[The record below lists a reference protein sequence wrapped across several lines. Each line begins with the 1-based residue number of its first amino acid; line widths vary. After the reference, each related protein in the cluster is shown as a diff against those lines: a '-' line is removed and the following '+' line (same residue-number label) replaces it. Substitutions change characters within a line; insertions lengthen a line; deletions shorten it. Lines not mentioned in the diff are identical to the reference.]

1 MDRQRSMA
9 KIAIFDSGFG
19 SLSIIRAIQKTTKSE
34 IIYFADQK
42 NFPYGKKTKSQ
53 LYSIVNKTINLLKN
67 KFNPDLMV
75 VGSNT
80 PSLLLDK
87 IFTTNII
94 GVLPPLREASKI
106 SKTKNIAILATSS
119 VTKSKEL
126 SSYIKK
132 NQLSVKT
139 NVIKVNASPLVE
151 LVESGKFI
159 TNKKFCRKI
168 IRKTLN
174 DVFLQNNID
183 TVTLSSTHL
192 LFLRSMLETEFPRIT
207 FLDPAQEVANKVK
220 KLTTKKRSKK
230 NSLKIFTSG
239 NKQTFQKQL
248 RKIGIK
254 NKINSLSLS

>member
-1 MDRQRSMA
+1 MA
-9 KIAIFDSGFG
+9 KIVVFDSGFG

-53 LYSIVNKTINLLKN
+53 LYTIINQTIGFLKK
-67 KFNPDLMV
+67 KFNPDLIV

-80 PSLLLDK
+80 PTLLLDK
-87 IFTTNII
+87 VFTTRII
-94 GVLPPLREASKI
+94 GVLPSLKEASKI
-106 SKTKNIAILATSS
+106 SKTKNIAILATNA

-126 SSYIKK
+126 SKYIKK
-132 NQLSVKT
+132 NQLSKKVSVK
-139 NVIKVNASPLVE
+139 KVNASPLIE

-159 TNKKFCRKI
+159 TNKKICQKI
-168 IRKTLN
+168 IKKTLH

-183 TVTLSSTHL
+183 VVTLSSTHL
-192 LFLRSMLETEFPRIT
+192 PLLRSLLQLEFPGIT

-220 KLTTKKRSKK
+220 NLTAKKRSKK

-239 NKQTFQKQL
+239 NTQTFQKQL
-248 RKIGIK
+248 RKLGIR
-254 NKINSLSLS
+254 NKINFLSLS

>member
-1 MDRQRSMA
+1 MA
-9 KIAIFDSGFG
+9 KIVVFDSGFG
-19 SLSIIRAIQKTTKSE
+19 SFSIIRAIQKITKSE

-42 NFPYGKKTKSQ
+42 NFPYGKKIKSQ

-67 KFNPDLMV
+67 KFNPDLIV

-80 PSLLLDK
+80 PTLLLDK
-87 IFTTNII
+87 IFTINIM
-94 GVLPPLREASKI
+94 GVLPPLKEASKI

-126 SSYIKK
+126 SRYIKK
-132 NQLSVKT
+132 NHLSKNIHVK
-139 NVIKVNASPLVE
+139 KVNVSPLIE

-159 TNKKFCRKI
+159 TNKKYCQMI
-168 IRKTLN
+168 IKKTLHN
-174 DVFLQNNID
+174 VFSQNNID
-183 TVTLSSTHL
+183 VVTLSSTHL
-192 LFLRSMLETEFPRIT
+192 SLLRSLLQKEFPKIV

-220 KLTTKKRSKK
+220 TLTTKNRSKK

-248 RKIGIK
+248 RKVGIK

>member
-1 MDRQRSMA
+1 MA
-9 KIAIFDSGFG
+9 KIVVFDSGFG
-19 SLSIIRAIQKTTKSE
+19 SLSIIQAIQKITKSE

-67 KFNPDLMV
+67 KFNPDLIV
-75 VGSNT
+75 IGSNT
-80 PSLLLDK
+80 PTLLLNK
-87 IFTTNII
+87 IFTTKVI
-94 GVLPPLREASKI
+94 GVLPPLREASKV

-126 SSYIKK
+126 SRYIKK
-132 NQLSVKT
+132 NHLSKNIRVK
-139 NVIKVNASPLVE
+139 KVNASPLIE

-159 TNKKFCRKI
+159 TNKKYCQKI
-168 IRKTLN
+168 IKKTLHN
-174 DVFLQNNID
+174 VFFQNNID
-183 TVTLSSTHL
+183 VVTLSSTHL
-192 LFLRSMLETEFPRIT
+192 SLLRSLLQKEFPKIV

-220 KLTTKKRSKK
+220 TFTTKNRSKK

-248 RKIGIK
+248 RKVGIK

>member
-1 MDRQRSMA
+1 LA
-9 KIAIFDSGFG
+9 KIVVFDSGFG
-19 SLSIIRAIQKTTKSE
+19 SLSIIKTIQKTTKSE

-53 LYSIVNKTINLLKN
+53 LYSIITQTINLLKN
-67 KFNPDLMV
+67 KFNPDLIV
-75 VGSNT
+75 IGSNT
-80 PSLLLDK
+80 PTLLLDK
-87 IFTTNII
+87 IFTTKVI
-94 GVLPPLREASKI
+94 GVLPPLKEASKV

-126 SSYIKK
+126 SRYIKK
-132 NQLSVKT
+132 NHLSKNIRVK
-139 NVIKVNASPLVE
+139 KVNASPLIE

-159 TNKKFCRKI
+159 NNKKYCQMI
-168 IRKTLN
+168 IKKTLHN
-174 DVFLQNNID
+174 VFFQNNID
-183 TVTLSSTHL
+183 VVTLSSTHL
-192 LFLRSMLETEFPRIT
+192 PLLRSILQAEFPGII
-207 FLDPAQEVANKVK
+207 FLDPAVEVANKVK
-220 KLTTKKRSKK
+220 TLTAKNRSKK

>member
-1 MDRQRSMA
+1 MV
-9 KIAIFDSGFG
+9 KIAVFDSGFG

-53 LYSIVNKTINLLKN
+53 LYTIVKQTIDLLKN
-67 KFNPDLMV
+67 KFNLDLII

-80 PSLLLDK
+80 PTLLLDK
-87 IFTTNII
+87 VFTSSII

-106 SKTKNIAILATSS
+106 SKTKNIAILATKTA
-119 VTKSKEL
+119 TKSKEL
-126 SSYIKK
+126 SNYIKK

-159 TNKKFCRKI
+159 TNKKLCRKI
-168 IRKTLN
+168 IKQTLHN
-174 DVFLQNNID
+174 VFFQNNID
-183 TVTLSSTHL
+183 VVTLSSTHL
-192 LFLRSMLETEFPRIT
+192 PLLKSILRIEFPRIT
-207 FLDPAQEVANKVK
+207 FLDPAQEVANRVK
-220 KLTTKKRSKK
+220 KLTTTKRSKK

-239 NKQTFQKQL
+239 NTQTFQKQL

-254 NKINSLSLS
+254 NKINSLTLS

>member
-1 MDRQRSMA
+1 MA
-9 KIAIFDSGFG
+9 KIVIFDSGCG
-19 SLSIIRAIQKTTKSE
+19 SLSIIRAIQKTIKSE

-53 LYSIVNKTINLLKN
+53 LYTIIKQTINLLKN
-67 KFNPDLMV
+67 KFNPDLIV

-87 IFTTNII
+87 VFTSNII
-94 GVLPPLREASKI
+94 GVLPPLKEASKI
-106 SKTKNIAILATSS
+106 SKTKNIAILTTKAT
-119 VTKSKEL
+119 TKSKEL
-126 SSYIKK
+126 SKYIKK
-132 NQLSVKT
+132 NQLSKKIRVK
-139 NVIKVNASPLVE
+139 KVSASSLID

-159 TNKKFCRKI
+159 TNKKFCQMI
-168 IRKTLN
+168 IKKTLY

-183 TVTLSSTHL
+183 VVTLSSTHL
-192 LFLRSMLETEFPRIT
+192 PLLRSLLQLEFPGIT

-220 KLTTKKRSKK
+220 NLTTKKRSKK

-248 RKIGIK
+248 RRIGVK
-254 NKINSLSLS
+254 NKINSLSLA

>member
-1 MDRQRSMA
+1 LA
-9 KIAIFDSGFG
+9 KIVVFDSGFG
-19 SLSIIRAIQKTTKSE
+19 SLSIIQAIQKITKSE

-67 KFNPDLMV
+67 KFNPDLIV

-80 PSLLLDK
+80 PTLLLDK
-87 IFTTNII
+87 IFTINIMGI
-94 GVLPPLREASKI
+94 LPPLKEASKI

-126 SSYIKK
+126 SRYIKK
-132 NQLSVKT
+132 NHLSKNIHVK
-139 NVIKVNASPLVE
+139 KVNVSPLVE

-159 TNKKFCRKI
+159 TNKKYCQMI
-168 IRKTLN
+168 IKKTLHN
-174 DVFLQNNID
+174 VFSQNNID
-183 TVTLSSTHL
+183 VVTLSSTHL
-192 LFLRSMLETEFPRIT
+192 SLLRSLLQKEFPKIV

-220 KLTTKKRSKK
+220 TLTTKNRSKK

-248 RKIGIK
+248 RKVGIK

>member
-1 MDRQRSMA
+1 MA
-9 KIAIFDSGFG
+9 KIVIFDSGFG
-19 SLSIIRAIQKTTKSE
+19 SLSIIRAIQKTIKLE

-53 LYSIVNKTINLLKN
+53 LYTIINQTIGFLKK
-67 KFNPDLMV
+67 KFNPDLIV

-80 PSLLLDK
+80 PTLLLDK
-87 IFTTNII
+87 VFTTRII
-94 GVLPPLREASKI
+94 GVLPSLKEASKI
-106 SKTKNIAILATSS
+106 SKTKNIAILATNA

-126 SSYIKK
+126 SKYIKK
-132 NQLSVKT
+132 NQLPKKVSVK
-139 NVIKVNASPLVE
+139 KVNASPLIE

-159 TNKKFCRKI
+159 TNKKICQKI
-168 IRKTLN
+168 IKKTLH

-183 TVTLSSTHL
+183 VVTLSSTHL
-192 LFLRSMLETEFPRIT
+192 PLLRSLLQLEFPKVT

-220 KLTTKKRSKK
+220 NLTTKKRSKK

-248 RKIGIK
+248 RKIGI
-254 NKINSLSLS
+254 NNNVSSLSLS